1 MSIGDILLM
10 LATKG
15 TVITGKMGFVLGA
28 LNFVQNAKPKRADLI
43 DIQKGFLANG
53 KIANTWGKWLK
64 GVNSAFSVAS
74 SKSLLGKG

>member
-43 DIQKGFLANG
+43 DIQK
-53 KIANTWGKWLK
+53 
-64 GVNSAFSVAS
+64 VS
-74 SKSLLGKG
+74 

>member
-1 MSIGDILLM
+1 MSSKWYGTINNSTTGSNGNLGDGLSIGDILLM

-43 DIQKGFLANG
+43 DIQK
-53 KIANTWGKWLK
+53 
-64 GVNSAFSVAS
+64 VS
-74 SKSLLGKG
+74 